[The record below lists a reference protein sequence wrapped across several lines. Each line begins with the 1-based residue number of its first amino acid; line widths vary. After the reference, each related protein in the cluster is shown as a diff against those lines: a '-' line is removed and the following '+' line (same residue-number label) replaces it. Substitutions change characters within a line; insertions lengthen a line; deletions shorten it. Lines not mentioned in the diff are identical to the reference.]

1 MSHFEYVMVIV
12 SIILGLGLTVI
23 LRGLA
28 RLARGALPCAVVVVW
43 GFLLLFL
50 FLQNWWAF
58 WDLAQ
63 VTQWTQPSFLFVALY
78 CCIMYAMAELMLP
91 IGATPETDWTAHF
104 LSIRKWFFSL
114 LSLLTVLAVLLTYT
128 KLHVPLTH
136 PYRGIQGFVL
146 LLSLT
151 GLATTN
157 MRVHLGIAVII
168 LAVLLVGQLLFR
180 LVPGLA

>member
-114 LSLLTVLAVLLTYT
+114 LSLLTVLAVLLI
-128 KLHVPLTH
+128 VA
-136 PYRGIQGFVL
+136 GN
-146 LLSLT
+146 LT
-151 GLATTN
+151 GAAQIATLTAALLIG
-157 MRVHLGIAVII
+157 LGGVIVERW
-168 LAVLLVGQLLFR
+168 L
-180 LVPGLA
+180 